1 MKSEKNSFFKCV
13 KILFTRLLS
22 GHVHF
27 SKKLVGKVL
36 SMGDGKK
43 FQVIRYLK
51 VDAKTQSSKSTAVFI
66 LQFKFSGLP
75 LAVNKILSMF
85 PAPFLIAKTDF
96 LEKIWTV
103 SEESYF
109 QGIYQWSSEESAKKY
124 PESFI
129 FKIMSKRSAAG
140 TLSYKII
147 PIHFYLIM
155 LRN

>member
-1 MKSEKNSFFKCV
+1 MKSEKDSFFKCV

-36 SMGDGKK
+36 SMDDGKK
-43 FQVIRYLK
+43 FQVIRDLK

-109 QGIYQWSSEESAKKY
+109 QGIYQWSSEESA
-124 PESFI
+124 
-129 FKIMSKRSAAG
+129 
-140 TLSYKII
+140 
-147 PIHFYLIM
+147 
-155 LRN
+155 